1 MESASPITA
10 AIVWLQGAL
19 LGSATTMVAIIAIA
33 LFGVLMLSGRID
45 WRRGVRIVI
54 GCFILFGAPTIAEG
68 LLGAAGAGPGER
80 DAGGF
85 MTTAATAPSAA
96 PAVSPLPYQPSRQP
110 QSICWT
116 CGGD

>member
-54 GCFILFGAPTIAEG
+54 GCFILFSAPMIAAG
-68 LLGAAGAGPGER
+68 LLGAAGAGPAER
-80 DAGGF
+80 DAVPF
-85 MTTAATAPSAA
+85 EA
-96 PAVSPLPYQPSRQP
+96 PAASTGSSASPLPYEPSRQP
-110 QSICWT
+110 RSICWT